1 MLIQPGPLSAPRA
14 ARSLDTPSFRLI
26 DFGRG
31 RIAPERLLL
40 DATVYGQDDY
50 ARGRDTDDFGGDELR
65 QEIIREESD
74 VQDADA
80 DGAWLESI

>member
-1 MLIQPGPLSAPRA
+1 MTQAHARRGLRTRVRVELVQPGPLSAPRA

-40 DATVYGQDDY
+40 DVTVYGQDDY
-50 ARGRDTDDFGGDELR
+50 ARGRDNDAFWGDR
-65 QEIIREESD
+65 IGEI
-74 VQDADA
+74 
-80 DGAWLESI
+80 G